1 MRKIYKWI
9 SILGVLFL
17 GMNFSFCEGGQ
28 MKVSFQQVDS
38 LNLRAYSYRYKD
50 LDIAEQMAKEAF
62 FLAENYPSGK
72 AQALNHW
79 GFCRFM
85 KMDFEQS
92 DSLFQVVYET
102 TSNELELLVADVGM
116 MKICQRTAQNKEFYD
131 YRNSALSRINR
142 FREDEDILKN
152 QAIRNRFLYAQS
164 EFYITSS
171 IYYFYFHRLLSAKVR
186 YRVRL
191 ECLFSVR
198 FFTFIFFAFALFTS
212 AVAIQTAEYAF
223 GGQGQTAQ

>member
-1 MRKIYKWI
+1 
-9 SILGVLFL
+9 
-17 GMNFSFCEGGQ
+17 
-28 MKVSFQQVDS
+28 
-38 LNLRAYSYRYKD
+38 
-50 LDIAEQMAKEAF
+50 MAKEAIL
-62 FLAENYPSGK
+62 LAENYPSGK

-164 EFYITSS
+164 EFYITYS
-171 IYYFYFHRLLSAKVR
+171 IYYFYLQQSQQAKDAINEVQVENGIGKDEAQLLYYYYMKGAGGLCEAESTEQVL
-186 YRVRL
+186 L
-191 ECLFSVR
+191 EEFDYL
-198 FFTFIFFAFALFTS
+198 
-212 AVAIQTAEYAF
+212 YD
-223 GGQGQTAQ
+223 